1 MTTSRDTTDRGELL
15 SQIATAEENGRWA
28 EAMRLKSQLHP
39 APEPNPER
47 DAEVATLKD
56 HIAKLEAAGR
66 FAAAAPLKTK
76 LAKLASR

>member
-1 MTTSRDTTDRGELL
+1 MTTSNDTTDRSELL
-15 SQIATAEENGRWA
+15 ARIAT
-28 EAMRLKSQLHP
+28 
-39 APEPNPER
+39 ER